1 MADIV
6 IVGLGSQARL
16 AKFYFERDTVFR
28 VVAFTADSQY
38 IEEEE
43 FCGLPIV
50 PIESVSSKFP
60 PNDFSAFVAVGY
72 NNMNSVRA
80 ELCKRML
87 DFGYILE
94 SYISPRCT
102 ILTDENVGY
111 NCFILEEN
119 TIQPF
124 VKIGNNVTMWSGNH
138 IGHDVEIKDHCFVT
152 SHVVIS
158 GFTKVGEYSFL
169 GVNST
174 LRDSIEIGSK
184 NLIGAGAVIMQ
195 STKDEAV
202 WLPAKSVEL
211 NKRSSEL
218 EI

>member
-1 MADIV
+1 M
-6 IVGLGSQARL
+6 
-16 AKFYFERDTVFR
+16 E
-28 VVAFTADSQY
+28 
-38 IEEEE
+38 
-43 FCGLPIV
+43 
-50 PIESVSSKFP
+50 
-60 PNDFSAFVAVGY
+60 
-72 NNMNSVRA
+72 
-80 ELCKRML
+80 
-87 DFGYILE
+87 
-94 SYISPRCT
+94 
-102 ILTDENVGY
+102 
-111 NCFILEEN
+111 
-119 TIQPF
+119 IQ
-124 VKIGNNVTMWSGNH
+124 
-138 IGHDVEIKDHCFVT
+138 DHCFVT

-184 NLIGAGAVIMQ
+184 NLIGAGAVVMQ